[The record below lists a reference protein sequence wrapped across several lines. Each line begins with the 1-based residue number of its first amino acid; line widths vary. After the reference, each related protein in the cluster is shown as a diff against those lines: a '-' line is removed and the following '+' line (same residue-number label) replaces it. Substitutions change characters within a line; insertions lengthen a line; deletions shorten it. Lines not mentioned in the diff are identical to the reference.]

1 VTRKPKDK
9 QVVDVKD
16 ISTAALKAEVARREQ
31 EEREAKDARNM
42 ERRIRQAAALT
53 PEVIAALA
61 PEHGRTSCSDTNL
74 VNGWGSHSSGHPRC
88 LRCALLEGDIRE
100 GFHYELGIVAD

>member
-1 VTRKPKDK
+1 MTRKKEEET
-9 QVVDVKD
+9 VDVKA
-16 ISTAALKAEVARREQ
+16 ISTAALTAELARRER
-31 EEREAKDARNM
+31 EEREAKEARNA

-61 PEHGRTSCSDTNL
+61 PDHGRTSCSDTNV
-74 VNGWGSHSSGHPRC
+74 VNGWGSHSSGGPRC

-100 GFHYELGIVAD
+100 GFHYELGIVTD